1 MKHAVNGR
9 FCLNCEYFIYRCTQ
23 KKEDRIS
30 KSDELW
36 YSSKVSSVL
45 PIFILLSPLFSK
57 F

>member
-1 MKHAVNGR
+1 MKHAVNGKFR
-9 FCLNCEYFIYRCTQ
+9 LNCEYFIYRCTQ

>member
-1 MKHAVNGR
+1 MKHAVNGK

-36 YSSKVSSVL
+36 YSSKVSSAADIYIVISS
-45 PIFILLSPLFSK
+45 IF
-57 F
+57 